1 MLYIEFSELADCA
14 MMLTRIRS
22 GNRHVVDTAYAY
34 GTSRVDSCVDP
45 ADCGKGK
52 VLTGNV
58 ITLPRSLLADAD
70 HQR

>member
-1 MLYIEFSELADCA
+1 LKQKLRKGLWSPEEDEKLFNYITQF
-14 MMLTRIRS
+14 
-22 GNRHVVDTAYAY
+22 GV
-34 GTSRVDSCVDP
+34 P
-45 ADCGKGK
+45 DCGKGK